1 MQSGRETHGAVEFAV
16 GKTSARRINLEKSAP
31 AEIRTRVPRSGGE
44 GDIHYTTRA
53 SPGRRRAHMN
63 VLHEQRQA
71 SGAGLATWTPVPYAK
86 ISKAPVLESPPLLT
100 TIVEVSIR
108 MLMTWSTPSA

>member
-1 MQSGRETHGAVEFAV
+1 
-16 GKTSARRINLEKSAP
+16 
-31 AEIRTRVPRSGGE
+31 
-44 GDIHYTTRA
+44 
-53 SPGRRRAHMN
+53 MN